1 MTTLPTTTPE
11 FDCRS
16 STDWFPL
23 SQQHPTFRLRWE
35 RPLGRGWEAYHR
47 LAPGCWLRTLDLE
60 QADGSSPARIS
71 GGYLSLAAML
81 EGRTTLEAPEGGA
94 FELNAGQMMCNY
106 RRDDALF
113 VDHCPRPG
121 RYLMV
126 ELNLSPDYL
135 RRSLTHLASK
145 EFAFLVRLGSSNGCL
160 VLTSA
165 LHRCLRDIL
174 HPPVGEPLLTSYLRA
189 KSGEFLCLLLA
200 SHTQPV
206 PTPTLLAGDRLA
218 LEKAR
223 RLLLDDLARPPGFA
237 ELGRRIGMSE
247 RRLKQ
252 RFKEY
257 HGQTLSDCLR
267 QARLREAQRLLD
279 DGALT
284 IAQVADALGYEHAA
298 NFATAFKR
306 DVGLTPR
313 AYRRRHRLPC

>member
-1 MTTLPTTTPE
+1 MTTLPTTPPE

-23 SQQHPTFRLRWE
+23 SQCHPAFRLRWE
-35 RPLGRGWEAYHR
+35 RPLGLGWEAYYR
-47 LAPGCWLRTLDLE
+47 LAPDCWLRTLDLE
-60 QADGSSPARIS
+60 QAAGSSPARIP
-71 GGYLSLAAML
+71 GGHLSLAAML

-94 FELNAGQMMCNY
+94 FELSAGQVMCNY

-113 VDHCPRPG
+113 LDHCPRPG

-126 ELNLSPDYL
+126 ELNLSPEYL
-135 RRSLTHLASK
+135 RRALLHAPR
-145 EFAFLVRLGSSNGCL
+145 EFAFLARLGRGNGCL
-160 VLTSA
+160 ALTSA
-165 LHRCLRDIL
+165 LHRCLQEIL
-174 HPPVGEPLLTSYLRA
+174 SPPVTGPLLASYLQA

-200 SHTQPV
+200 SHTQPA
-206 PTPTLLAGDRLA
+206 PAPRLLAGDRRA
-218 LEKAR
+218 LEEAR
-223 RLLLDDLARPPGFA
+223 RLLLADLARPPGLA

-257 HGQTLSDCLR
+257 HGQSLSDCLR
-267 QARLREAQRLLD
+267 QARLREAERLLD
-279 DGALT
+279 DGDLT
-284 IAQVADALGYEHAA
+284 ITQVADALGYEHAA

-313 AYRRRHRLPC
+313 AYRQRHRLP